1 MYLMAAYCL
10 SPSLSITYIRVEIML
25 VLTASVFP
33 IPLNSAWPT
42 AGPPQIFAVESK
54 VYVCLEEV
62 RKMVLRRAKLEML

>member
-1 MYLMAAYCL
+1 
-10 SPSLSITYIRVEIML
+10 ML

-62 RKMVLRRAKLEML
+62 RKMVLRRTKLEML